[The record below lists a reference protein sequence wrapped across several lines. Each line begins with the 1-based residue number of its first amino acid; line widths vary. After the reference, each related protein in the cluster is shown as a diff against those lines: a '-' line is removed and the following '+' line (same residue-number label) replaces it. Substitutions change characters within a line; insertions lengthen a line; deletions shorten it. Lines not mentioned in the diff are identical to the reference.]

1 MRTHPRTRRG
11 FSLVEII
18 TALVILSILGVAM
31 TKVLLSQARGY
42 QYENG
47 GRRSRT
53 AARSAMNILIT
64 DLRMTQDNGGV
75 TYLDA
80 TNNRRIDVRVPIGFG
95 VVCTVGAGGVIMAL
109 APVDSF
115 QYSSMKF
122 GGYAVRDATTG
133 IYSYSAGG
141 SIASADASN
150 CHGSPK
156 IYADTVTMGGRQGKV
171 VQVTGTVPS
180 GTVAGSMAMIWQT
193 VRYQFDTS
201 KVYSKRAGLF
211 RIVTGSSAADTNEL
225 VAPFSWTAR
234 FKYYTT
240 PMTRTT
246 SNPIINGDTAKS
258 TTPTDL
264 NTVRGIQIYLPA
276 EAGDTVP
283 GRTTPKQS
291 PLTTAVFF
299 KNTRTQ

>member
-1 MRTHPRTRRG
+1 MRSHTRSRRG

-18 TALVILSILGVAM
+18 TALTILAIIGGAM
-31 TKVLLSQARGY
+31 TKMLLAQTRGY
-42 QYENG
+42 QYDSG

-53 AARSAMNILIT
+53 AARSAMNIMIT

-75 TYLDA
+75 TGLDA
-80 TNNRRIDVRVPIGFG
+80 TNNRKVDVRVPVAFG

-115 QYSSMKF
+115 QYASMRF
-122 GGYAVRDATTG
+122 GGYAVRNSTTG

-141 SIASADASN
+141 TISAANVSN
-150 CHGSPK
+150 CHGAPAV
-156 IYADTVTMGGRQGKV
+156 YADTVTMGGRQGQV
-171 VQVTGTVPS
+171 VQVTGTVPA
-180 GTVAGSMAMIWQT
+180 GTVAGSMAMIWQQ
-193 VRYQFDTS
+193 VRYVFDSS

-211 RIVTGSSAADTNEL
+211 RIVSYGTTADTNEL
-225 VAPFSWTAR
+225 TAPFSWNAR

-246 SNPIINGDTAKS
+246 TSPIVNGDTAKA

-264 NTVRGIQIYLPA
+264 NSIRGLQIYLAA
-276 EAGDTVP
+276 ESGDTVP
-283 GRTTPKQS
+283 GRTGPKKS

>member
-1 MRTHPRTRRG
+1 MRTPLRTRRG

-31 TKVLLSQARGY
+31 TKVLLSQTRGY
-42 QYENG
+42 QYDNG

-75 TYLDA
+75 TALDA
-80 TNNRRIDVRVPIGFG
+80 TNNQSVDVRVPIGFG
-95 VVCTVGAGGVIMAL
+95 VVCSTAGTSLIMAM

-115 QYSSMKF
+115 QYASMKF
-122 GGYAVRDATTG
+122 GGYGVRNATTG
-133 IYSYSAGG
+133 IYSYVAGG
-141 SIASADASN
+141 TITSADVSN
-150 CHGSPK
+150 CHGGPK

-171 VQVTGTVPS
+171 VQVTGNVPV
-180 GTVAGSMAMIWQT
+180 GTVAGSMAMIWQS
-193 VRYQFDTS
+193 VRYQFAAS
-201 KVYSKRAGLF
+201 KVYSGRLGLW
-211 RIVTGSSAADTNEL
+211 RIVTSGSPPDSNEL
-225 VAPFSWTAR
+225 IAPFSSTAR

-240 PMTRTT
+240 M
-246 SNPIINGDTAKS
+246 NPKDTAKT

-264 NTVRGIQIYLPA
+264 TTIRGLQIYLAA

-283 GRTTPKQS
+283 GRTGPKKS